1 MSKIIILVFIFGVL
15 FSQALELKNL
25 ETYTFEQYAKEFN
38 KNYEFDSEEYQLRK
52 SIFQRNLAEI
62 IHFNDLPNQTYKK
75 GVNQFT
81 DQTQEELKE
90 KTLGYSK
97 NMNKIRPFR
106 NLSVKSIE
114 VTEQQLKDL
123 PTSVDW
129 RQRGVITPVKD
140 QGHCGSCWAQAS
152 TATIEAHA
160 AINSGQLKILST
172 QQLVSCVP
180 NIYQCGGTGGCQGA
194 ISELAF
200 NYVQLYGLTSEF
212 KYPYQSYFSGIT
224 GNCTYDQST
233 TTPEVTLDGYVKLQA
248 NDYNALL
255 YAVATIGPLAVAVDG
270 AKWHSYKSGVYN
282 GCDYSQNIDVNHV
295 VVLEGYGTDP
305 ELGDYWL
312 IRNSWGTSFG
322 ENGYIRLARESKVT
336 CGIDYSPLD
345 GQACAGQNIPT
356 KVCGQCGVAYDSAY
370 PINVQVIG

>member
-1 MSKIIILVFIFGVL
+1 MSKIIILTLIFGVF

-25 ETYTFEQYAKEFN
+25 KIYTFEQYVRDFN
-38 KNYEFDSEEYQLRK
+38 KSYELDSEEYLLRK
-52 SIFQRNLAEI
+52 SIFEKKLAEI
-62 IHFNDLPNQTYKK
+62 IDFNDSPNQTSKK

-81 DQTQEELKE
+81 DQTQTELEEKN
-90 KTLGYSK
+90 LGYSK

-106 NLSVKSIE
+106 NLSFKSIE
-114 VTEQQLKDL
+114 VVEQQLRDL
-123 PTSVDW
+123 PTNVDW
-129 RQRGVITPVKD
+129 RQKGVTSPAKD
-140 QGHCGSCWAQAS
+140 QRHCGSCWAQAS

-160 AINSGQLKILST
+160 AINSGQLKVVST

-180 NIYQCGGTGGCQGA
+180 NIYLCGGTGGCQDA

-200 NYVQLYGLTSEF
+200 TYLQLYGLTSEF

-224 GNCTYDQST
+224 RNCTYDQSV

-270 AKWHSYKSGVYN
+270 AKWHSYKSGIYN
-282 GCDYSQNIDVNHV
+282 GCDYSQNIDIHHV
-295 VVLEGYGTDP
+295 VVLEGYGIDP

-322 ENGYIRLARESKVT
+322 ENGFFRLARESKVT
-336 CGIDYSPLD
+336 CCIDYSPLD
-345 GQACAGQNIPT
+345 GQACSGQNIPT
-356 KVCGQCGVAYDSAY
+356 KVCGQQFCL
-370 PINVQVIG
+370 